1 MTGADPAGRPAAA
14 APPADGSAY
23 NLAAALLE
31 PNLARGEA
39 VALYV
44 AGGSGG
50 AGCQVSYA
58 DLAQR
63 VARTSNALRGLDVR
77 AEERVVLV
85 LPDSPEL
92 VVMLLAV
99 LQVGAV
105 AVPLNPALTGA
116 ALAYQVADSRARL
129 AVGAGAALT
138 ELARLVGDSG
148 CELRTVAS
156 WDAPGGGGVTDLAGL
171 AAAADTTTEVAA
183 TTTDD
188 IAVFLYSSGT
198 TGRPKA
204 VAHVHGAPAHSYH
217 GFARGVLGITA
228 ADRTFSVP
236 KMFSPSGL
244 GNSVFFP
251 FFAGG
256 SSVLL
261 REPAAGPALAAAVRD
276 GQPTL
281 LFGRPANY
289 RELLDQV
296 PAEQLRAR
304 LAVCSGERLDP
315 RLREQFVARYGVE
328 VLEGT
333 GSTEALHIYL
343 CNRPGRARPGSSGEV
358 VPGYAAR
365 LVDEDGRQVSP
376 GEVGDLQLRGGSTF
390 LCYWRNRAKTR
401 ETLVGEWVNTG
412 DKYRQ
417 DADGYFWHAG
427 RSDDMWFDEGW
438 VSPVEIEE
446 ALETHPAVREA
457 AVTRTTVDDAG
468 PGVLACVVLATPDAA
483 APDAA
488 PDDLPDELADMVEKR
503 LGERRRPRWV
513 RVVPSL
519 PRTVSGKVQ
528 RYRLGD
534 LVRTA

>member
-1 MTGADPAGRPAAA
+1 MTAADPAGGLAGDPG
-14 APPADGSAY
+14 PPADGTAY

-44 AGGSGG
+44 ADGSS
-50 AGCQVSYA
+50 VSYA
-58 DLAQR
+58 DLSEQ
-63 VARTSNALRGLDVR
+63 VARTSDVLRGLDVR

-92 VVMLLAV
+92 VVTLLAV
-99 LQVGAV
+99 LRVGAV

-138 ELARLVGDSG
+138 ELAGLVGDPG

-156 WDAPGGGGVTDLAGL
+156 WDAPGGVTDLAEL
-171 AAAADTTTEVAA
+171 ASAADPTAEVAA

-188 IAVFLYSSGT
+188 VALFLYSSGT

-261 REPAAGPALAAAVRD
+261 REPAAGPALTGAVRN
-276 GQPTL
+276 GRPTL
-281 LFGRPANY
+281 LFGRPVNY

-358 VPGYAAR
+358 VPGYEAR

-390 LCYWRNRAKTR
+390 LCYWRNRARTR
-401 ETLVGEWVNTG
+401 ETIVGEWVNTG

-446 ALETHPAVREA
+446 AIETHPAVREA

-468 PGVLACVVLATPDAA
+468 PGVLACVVLAAPDAA
-483 APDAA
+483 APDGLEA
-488 PDDLPDELADMVEKR
+488 ELADLVESR
-503 LGERRRPRWV
+503 LDGRRRPRWV
-513 RVVPSL
+513 RIVPSL

-528 RYRLGD
+528 RYRLGE
-534 LVRTA
+534 LVRAT